1 MNGIDFTNL
10 ANTPDTLDAAKRLKL
25 EKSAQDFEGLLLG
38 TLWKSMGDDMK
49 DSFEGDP
56 AGGSFLDMGL
66 QAVGNAM
73 AKSGGIGIGRMLLK
87 KLEKEQP
94 AESDKVHG
102 PK

>member
-10 ANTPDTLDAAKRLKL
+10 ASSPNTPDAAKRQKL

-87 KLEKEQP
+87 KLEKEEP
-94 AESDKVHG
+94 AENNQVHG

>member
-10 ANTPDTLDAAKRLKL
+10 ASAPNTPDAAKRLEL

-56 AGGSFLDMGL
+56 VGGSFLDMGL

-87 KLEKEQP
+87 KLEKEQSG
-94 AESDKVHG
+94 ENDKVHG